1 MATEV
6 KIPKLGLT
14 MEEGTVAEWLVP
26 DGGVVSFGQAV
37 YRLETDKVETE
48 VEAEGEGVLHQLVA
62 EGTTLEPGAVV
73 GWLLGDGEAA
83 PDGQATD
90 GETLTGQATDGQA
103 TAGQVTAAQAA
114 PGRVLASPNAR
125 RVAADLG
132 VDLATVTGTGPGGRI
147 VAEDVAAAAATGTGA
162 AAVRPAAET
171 GPPEASAAPEASA
184 PGPATAPVSPLVRR
198 LAESQDVDL
207 TAVAGTGP
215 AGRITRDDVTA
226 AAAAAA
232 EGRVAVARP
241 PSTPPERPEAVGE
254 VPLTGMRRLIARRM
268 HASLQEMA
276 QLTLTMDVDMDAGVA
291 LRDDLRDQWA
301 DTDLVVPGYTD
312 LVVKAVAMALA
323 EHPRMNAEVRDD
335 HIALLEQVNIGVAV
349 ALDDGLVVP
358 IVRDAPCLPLA
369 ELAAESR
376 RLADAAR
383 SRTLELV
390 ELEGGTF
397 SVTALGMYGVD
408 AFTPVINPPNVGI
421 LGVGRIRDEVRLT
434 RKGRVKPTRRMTLSL
449 TFDHRAVDGA
459 PAAQFLQAV
468 RELLEAPLRL
478 LT

>member
-1 MATEV
+1 
-6 KIPKLGLT
+6 

-26 DGGVVSFGQAV
+26 DGSPVTTGQVV

-48 VEAEGEGVLHQLVA
+48 VEAEGDGVLHQLVA

-73 GWLLGDGEAA
+73 GWLVAAGESAPGSDGDGAR
-83 PDGQATD
+83 
-90 GETLTGQATDGQA
+90 
-103 TAGQVTAAQAA
+103 AGRDRVT
-114 PGRVLASPNAR
+114 ASPNAR
-125 RVAADLG
+125 RVAAELGVDLASVTGTGPGGRIVAEDVEAAAALEVPAEPSVATEPAATSPLVRRLAESRG

-147 VAEDVAAAAATGTGA
+147 
-162 AAVRPAAET
+162 
-171 GPPEASAAPEASA
+171 
-184 PGPATAPVSPLVRR
+184 
-198 LAESQDVDL
+198 
-207 TAVAGTGP
+207 
-215 AGRITRDDVTA
+215 TRDDVTA
-226 AAAAAA
+226 AAAADDVDRAA
-232 EGRVAVARP
+232 TGVQVAVAGP
-241 PSTPPERPEAVGE
+241 PPAPAERPEAVGT

-276 QLTLTMDVDMDAGVA
+276 QLTLTMDVDMDPAVA
-291 LRDDLRDQWA
+291 LRNDLRDQWA

-312 LVVKAVAMALA
+312 LVVRAVALALA

-335 HIALLEQVNIGVAV
+335 HIALLEEVNVGVAV

-358 IVRDAPCLPLA
+358 VIRDAACLPLA
-369 ELAAESR
+369 ELAAESS
-376 RLADAAR
+376 RLAEAAR

-408 AFTPVINPPNVGI
+408 VFTPVINPPNVGI

-434 RKGRVKPTRRMTLSL
+434 RKGRAKPAKRMTLSL

-459 PAAQFLQAV
+459 PAAQFLQTVKA
-468 RELLEAPLRL
+468 LLESPLRL

>member
-26 DGGVVSFGQAV
+26 DGAAVTAGQLV

-48 VEAEGEGVLHQLVA
+48 IEAEGGGVLHQLVA

-73 GWLLGDGEAA
+73 GWLLAEGETAPGGDG
-83 PDGQATD
+83 DG
-90 GETLTGQATDGQA
+90 
-103 TAGQVTAAQAA
+103 AGPAS

-125 RVAADLG
+125 RMAAELG
-132 VDLATVTGTGPGGRI
+132 VDLTALTGTGPGGRI
-147 VAEDVAAAAATGTGA
+147 VAEDVEAAAAREVPAEPSGTTE
-162 AAVRPAAET
+162 PAA
-171 GPPEASAAPEASA
+171 
-184 PGPATAPVSPLVRR
+184 VSPLVRR
-198 LAESQDVDL
+198 LAETRGVNL
-207 TAVAGTGP
+207 GAVAGTGP
-215 AGRITRDDVTA
+215 GGRITRADIEAAGA
-226 AAAAAA
+226 AADVGRAAT
-232 EGRVAVARP
+232 GVQVAVAGP
-241 PSTPPERPEAVGE
+241 PSGPTERPEAVGS

-276 QLTLTMDVDMDAGVA
+276 QLTLTMDVDMDAAVA

-312 LVVKAVAMALA
+312 LVVKAVGLALA

-335 HIALLEQVNIGVAV
+335 HIALLEEVNVGVAV

-358 IVRDAPCLPLA
+358 VIRDAACLPLA
-369 ELAAESR
+369 ELAAESS
-376 RLADAAR
+376 RLAEAAR
-383 SRTLELV
+383 SRSLELV

-397 SVTALGMYGVD
+397 SVTALGMFGVD

-434 RKGRVKPTRRMTLSL
+434 RKGRAKPTRRMTLSL

-459 PAAQFLQAV
+459 PAAQFLQSVKA
-468 RELLEAPLRL
+468 LLESPLRL

>member
-26 DGGVVSFGQAV
+26 EGGTVTTGQAV

-48 VEAEGEGVLHQLVA
+48 VEAEGDGVLHQVVA

-73 GWLLGDGEAA
+73 GWLLAAGESAPGSDGDGAR
-83 PDGQATD
+83 P
-90 GETLTGQATDGQA
+90 
-103 TAGQVTAAQAA
+103 AGRDRVT
-114 PGRVLASPNAR
+114 ASPNAR
-125 RVAADLG
+125 RVAAELG
-132 VDLATVTGTGPGGRI
+132 VDLASVTGTGPGGRI
-147 VAEDVAAAAATGTGA
+147 VAEDVEGA
-162 AAVRPAAET
+162 AARQVPAQPSEAE
-171 GPPEASAAPEASA
+171 PASI
-184 PGPATAPVSPLVRR
+184 SPLVRR
-198 LAESQDVDL
+198 LAESQGVDL
-207 TAVAGTGP
+207 ATVRGTGP
-215 AGRITRDDVTA
+215 GGRITRDDVTA
-226 AAAAAA
+226 AAAAADV
-232 EGRVAVARP
+232 GRAATGVQVAVAGP
-241 PSTPPERPEAVGE
+241 PPAPAERPEAVGT

-276 QLTLTMDVDMDAGVA
+276 QLTLTMDVDMDAAVA

-301 DTDLVVPGYTD
+301 DTDLAVPGYTD
-312 LVVKAVAMALA
+312 LVVKAVALALA

-335 HIALLEQVNIGVAV
+335 HIALLEEVNVGVAV

-358 IVRDAPCLPLA
+358 IIRDAACLPLA
-369 ELAAESR
+369 ELAGESS
-376 RLADAAR
+376 RLAEAAR
-383 SRTLELV
+383 SKTLELG

-408 AFTPVINPPNVGI
+408 GFTPVVNPPNVGI

-434 RKGRVKPTRRMTLSL
+434 RKGRVKPAKRMTLSL

-459 PAAQFLQAV
+459 PAAQFLQTVKA
-468 RELLEAPLRL
+468 LLESPLRL